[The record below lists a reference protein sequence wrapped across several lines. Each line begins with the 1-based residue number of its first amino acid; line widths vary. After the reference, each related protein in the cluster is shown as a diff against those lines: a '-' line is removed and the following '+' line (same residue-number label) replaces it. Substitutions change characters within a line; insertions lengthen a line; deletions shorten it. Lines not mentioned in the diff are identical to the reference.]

1 MKRYGGF
8 TSVAEEEHATEKTPS
23 RESTPGF
30 ATPPPPN
37 WRLYNT
43 PQTIVE
49 RKKGVEYVKER
60 ARNGPF
66 TPTTIRVI
74 EKVKNAVSRMLLVG

>member
-1 MKRYGGF
+1 
-8 TSVAEEEHATEKTPS
+8 VAEKTLS
-23 RESTPGF
+23 RESILGF

-43 PQTIVE
+43 LQTIVE
-49 RKKGVEYVKER
+49 RKKGVEYIKQR
-60 ARNGPF
+60 ARNSPF

-74 EKVKNAVSRMLLVG
+74 EKVKNTTSRMLLAG